1 MATAIIQARLGSTRL
16 PGKVLMNLN
25 GKPLIQRIIS
35 RLHYCKQIYNIIL
48 ATTTNPIDDKLVDW
62 CKKNDIPCFRG
73 DENNVLKRYFDAA
86 TAYNADIIVR
96 ITADDPFKDPKIID
110 SVIDLLK
117 NNKLDFA
124 FNNSPPSFPEGLD
137 TEVFTYLALKQ
148 AYEANT
154 TDFEKEHVTQY
165 FYHNP
170 GKFKMK
176 NFAYEEDISF
186 MRLTVD
192 TKQDFDLAEKIYED
206 LSPEGQMFYLSDII
220 SLFKKKPYLLELN
233 KGVKR
238 SAMYEK

>member
-1 MATAIIQARLGSTRL
+1 MTTAIIQARLGSTRL

-25 GKPLIQRIIS
+25 GKPLIQRIIN
-35 RLHYCKQIYNIIL
+35 RLHYCKQIDNIVL
-48 ATTTNPIDDKLVDW
+48 ATTTNTIDDNLVEW
-62 CKKNDIPCFRG
+62 CKKNYIPCFRG
-73 DENNVLKRYFDAA
+73 DEKNVLKRYFDAA

-110 SVIDLLK
+110 SVIDMLK

-124 FNNSPPSFPEGLD
+124 FNNSPLSFPEGLD
-137 TEVFTYLALKQ
+137 TEVFTYLALKK

-170 GKFKMK
+170 NKFRMK
-176 NFAYEEDISF
+176 NFAYEKDISF

-220 SLFKKKPYLLELN
+220 SLFEKKPYLLELN